1 MNKNFIIKLII
12 IIIAFVIILTML
24 SLLFINK
31 NISVKN
37 NNSNTE
43 NELNNGNVNIY
54 DEQENNQTQL
64 GEAKLYITCD
74 DKTITAY
81 HFEGDFEE
89 YFEKNLKE
97 KSKEYHTN
105 FNNLWEMMD
114 IEAITSKLGSEL
126 TLIYQYSRYGYAKD
140 DLDFNFTNKLFSLY
154 ERFIW
159 LYKCRIYIL
168 YIKYAKK

>member
-12 IIIAFVIILTML
+12 IASVIILTIIL

-31 NISVKN
+31 NISIKN

-43 NELNNGNVNIY
+43 NELNNDNVNIY

-81 HFEGDFEE
+81 HFQGDFEE

-97 KSKEYHTN
+97 KSKEY
-105 FNNLWEMMD
+105 
-114 IEAITSKLGSEL
+114 
-126 TLIYQYSRYGYAKD
+126 GYAKD
-140 DLDFNFTNKLFSLY
+140 DLEFNFTNKLFSLY

-159 LYKCRIYIL
+159 LHKCRIYIL